1 MLIVTN
7 NPMIT
12 SDLTKVPIRFKE
24 IEYVQVLSLVREL
37 IVDEKMIL
45 VTHPLSGSIKPN
57 ETKYKSIIL
66 EESKQRMIDLASL
79 EMIESAQ
86 AVYEKFNEINQRP
99 NWSEKILKD
108 FAWIDFY
115 IMQSTCQRIGIA
127 L

>member
-12 SDLTKVPIRFKE
+12 SDMTNVPIRFKE
-24 IEYVQVLSLVREL
+24 IEYVQVLSLVRAL

-86 AVYEKFNEINQRP
+86 AVYDKFNEIHQRP

>member
-1 MLIVTN
+1 MVT
-7 NPMIT
+7 
-12 SDLTKVPIRFKE
+12 SKLTTIPISFQE
-24 IEYVQVLSLVREL
+24 IEYDQVLALVREL
-37 IVDEKMIL
+37 IVNKKMIL

-66 EESKQRMIDLASL
+66 EESKQREIDLASL

-86 AVYEKFNEINQRP
+86 AVYEKFNAINHRP

-115 IMQSTCQRIGIA
+115 IIQSTCQRIGIA
-127 L
+127 I